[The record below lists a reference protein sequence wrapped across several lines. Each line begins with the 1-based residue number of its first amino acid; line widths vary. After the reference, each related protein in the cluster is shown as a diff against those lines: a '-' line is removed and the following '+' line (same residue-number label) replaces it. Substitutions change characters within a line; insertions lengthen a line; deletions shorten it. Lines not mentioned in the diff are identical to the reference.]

1 MPIWLLWLLRL
12 INLFCCCFSKVL
24 CVETFNFSVLR
35 WQCVLR
41 HWKYWQNKSVFSLV
55 PRLSTWHC
63 PHLLLSICCVLYGA
77 VVAERRACYRSVFPV
92 RDAHSKIPAARRCC
106 CRSTGQT
113 DGRTDAQPLYIFCS
127 SYYANSVYRKRQNT
141 KSWHKYKKNKRL

>member
-1 MPIWLLWLLRL
+1 MPIWLLRLLGL

-92 RDAHSKIPAARRCC
+92 RDAHSKIPAARCCC

-113 DGRTDAQPLYIFCS
+113 DGLTRNRFIYSAPHTMRTVSIE
-127 SYYANSVYRKRQNT
+127 SVRTQSRDINT
-141 KSWHKYKKNKRL
+141 KKNKRL